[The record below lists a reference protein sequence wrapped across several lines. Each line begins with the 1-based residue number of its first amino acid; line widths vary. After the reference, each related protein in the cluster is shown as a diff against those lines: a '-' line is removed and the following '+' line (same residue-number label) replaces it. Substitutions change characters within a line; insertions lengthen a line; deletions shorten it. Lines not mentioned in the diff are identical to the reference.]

1 MKTLKQIREEY
12 DNKLLS
18 QIVSGDEDVLEEYRL
33 SKPSLDKKTISTGPS
48 YKQMP
53 AMLLFRRITYR
64 QYPGGQTV
72 ALYYSALV
80 DKYLSIPFGPTGN
93 LNLSEAVILD
103 NLEEGWRNTLI
114 AVGKSMPGY
123 GDKEASKAAWKKGD
137 YLGAAK
143 SQAKAIGKAGLTGLA
158 AAVFAT
164 GALAA
169 GAGVT
174 FAGAALTTATGISSA
189 FSVAAL
195 AVSVLT
201 SLRTSATGGAGT
213 QLLYAAGIPINSY
226 TISTVW
232 YYLLIPIAFV
242 SLY

>member
-18 QIVSGDEDVLEEYRL
+18 QIVSGDEDVLEESRL

-64 QYPGGQTV
+64 QYPGGQPV

-93 LNLSEAVILD
+93 LNLSEAVVLD
-103 NLEEGWRNTLI
+103 NLEEGWRETLSDI
-114 AVGKSMPGY
+114 GKSMPGY
-123 GDKEASKAAWKKGD
+123 GDKEDSKAAWKKGD

-158 AAVFAT
+158 V
-164 GALAA
+164 AA
-169 GAGVT
+169 GLGAGRVAIPAIGRSAT
-174 FAGAALTTATGISSA
+174 AGAA
-189 FSVAAL
+189 
-195 AVSVLT
+195 
-201 SLRTSATGGAGT
+201 GGAERQRPHRRGPASGG
-213 QLLYAAGIPINSY
+213 LL
-226 TISTVW
+226 
-232 YYLLIPIAFV
+232 LLDGH
-242 SLY
+242 LLG